1 MGHDNRVNIPY
12 ICFMTKSSSS
22 GLVTAKEVAKAIK
35 ADKYGIFGTFAG
47 WLLMKVLKIST
58 LNKIYNRNKHL
69 SELEFLDGILD
80 EFQIK
85 FEIPEEDLKRLPKD
99 GPYITI
105 SNHPLGGIDGI
116 LLLKLMIEQ
125 RSDFKIIAN
134 FLLHRIAPM
143 KPYIMPVNPF
153 EDRKDASSSI
163 RGFKNAI
170 MHLREGHPLGVFPA
184 GEVSTYRD
192 GKLVVDKPWEEA
204 AMKLIQKAE
213 VPVVPIYF
221 HAKNSRLFYRLSKIS
236 DTLRTAK
243 LPSELLTQKKR
254 VIKVRV
260 GKAISV
266 NNQKEHDDLKDFSD
280 FLRQKT
286 YMLSRAFEDKPK
298 ILDNLQ
304 STLKTP
310 KPPKR
315 IVTPI
320 DPRIMISEVNGLRDK
335 NCRLLKSKNYEV
347 YLAAAK
353 DIPNILR
360 EIGRLREIT
369 FREVGEGT
377 NEAID
382 LDSFDTYY
390 HHMFLWDDDK
400 KLIAGAYR
408 MGLGS
413 QIFQRYGIDGF
424 YLQDLFRFEP
434 ELYNMMS
441 QSIEMGRAFIVT
453 TYQQK
458 PMPLFLLWK
467 GIVHTTL
474 RHPEHKYLI
483 GGVSISNQF
492 SNFSK
497 SLMIEFMKSH
507 YYDPYVAQYVH
518 PKKEFKVKLKD
529 ADKDFVFDA
538 TEADLNKFDKIIDE
552 VEPGALRLPVL
563 LKKYIK
569 QNAKLVAFNVDPLFN
584 NSVDGLM
591 YIKIADLPES
601 TVKPVM
607 EEFQAELER
616 KFMDSH
622 DK

>member
-1 MGHDNRVNIPY
+1 MSKETD
-12 ICFMTKSSSS
+12 K
-22 GLVTAKEVAKAIK
+22 GLVTAKEVAKAIHL
-35 ADKYGIFGTFAG
+35 DKYGFIGTFAG
-47 WLLMKVLKIST
+47 WGLMKLLKISKV
-58 LNKIYNRNKHL
+58 NAVYNRNKHL
-69 SELEFLDGILD
+69 TELEFLDAILD

-85 FEIPEEDLKRLPKD
+85 FDIPEEDFKRLPKE
-99 GPYITI
+99 GPFITV
-105 SNHPLGGIDGI
+105 SNHPLGGIDGL
-116 LLLKLMIEQ
+116 LLLKLMLEK
-125 RSDFKIIAN
+125 RKDFKIIAN
-134 FLLHRIAPM
+134 FLLNRIEPI

-153 EDRKDASSSI
+153 EDRKDAQSSLV
-163 RGFKNAI
+163 GFKNAI
-170 MHLREGHPLGVFPA
+170 LHLRDGHALGIFPA

-192 GKLVVDKPWEEA
+192 GKLVIDKPWEPA
-204 AMKLIQKAE
+204 AIKLIKNAN

-221 HAKNSRLFYRLSKIS
+221 HAKNSRLFYKLSKIS
-236 DTLRTAK
+236 DTFRTAK
-243 LPSELLTQKKR
+243 LPSELLTQKR
-254 VIKVRV
+254 RTIKVRI
-260 GKAISV
+260 GRPISV
-266 NNQKEHDDLKDFSD
+266 ADQNEHATLEGFSE
-280 FLRQKT
+280 FLRRKT
-286 YMLSRAFEDKPK
+286 YMLSNSFDEK
-298 ILDNLQ
+298 DNLL
-304 STLKTP
+304 SSFPTKLKLP

-315 IVTPI
+315 IVGQV
-320 DPRIMISEVNGLRDK
+320 DKKLMIKEVDALRESD
-335 NCRLLKSKNYEV
+335 CRLLQSKNYEV
-347 YLAAAK
+347 FLAPATK
-353 DIPNILR
+353 VPNILQ

-382 LDSFDTYY
+382 LDAFDTYY
-390 HHMFLWDDDK
+390 HHMFLWDSEDNI
-400 KLIAGAYR
+400 LVGSYR

-413 QIFQRYGIDGF
+413 EIFEKFGIDGF

-434 ELYNMMS
+434 ELYKMMS
-441 QSIEMGRAFIVT
+441 QSIEMGRAFIIKS
-453 TYQQK
+453 YQQK

-474 RHPEHKYLI
+474 RYPEHKYLI

-492 SNFSK
+492 TNFSK

-529 ADKDFVFDA
+529 ADKDFVFDE

-569 QNAKLVAFNVDPLFN
+569 QNARLVAFNVDPLFN

-616 KFMDSH
+616 KLSEQNEG
-622 DK
+622 

>member
-1 MGHDNRVNIPY
+1 
-12 ICFMTKSSSS
+12 MTQQQDI

-35 ADKYGIFGTFAG
+35 VDKYGFIGTFFG

-58 LNKIYNRNKHL
+58 IQKIYMRNKHL
-69 SELEFLDGILD
+69 KDVEFLDAILD
-80 EFQIK
+80 DFQIK

-99 GPYITI
+99 GAYITV

-125 RSDFKIIAN
+125 RDDFKIIAN
-134 FLLHRIAPM
+134 FLLHRIEPL

-153 EDRKDASSSI
+153 EDRKDVKSSI
-163 RGFKNAI
+163 AGFKNALL
-170 MHLREGHPLGVFPA
+170 HLKEGHPLGVFPA
-184 GEVSTYRD
+184 GEVSTYKD

-204 AMKLIQKAE
+204 AMKLVKKAE

-221 HAKNSRLFYRLSKIS
+221 HAKNSKLFYKLSRIS
-236 DTLRTAK
+236 DTFRTAK
-243 LPSELLTQKKR
+243 LPSELLTQKNR
-254 VIKVRV
+254 IIKVRI
-260 GKAISV
+260 GKPISV
-266 NNQKEHDDLKDFSD
+266 SDQAEQKTIPEFSE
-280 FLRQKT
+280 FIRRKT
-286 YMLSRAFEDKPK
+286 YMMSNAFADKPK
-298 ILDNLQ
+298 ILGNL
-304 STLKTP
+304 SNTLKP
-310 KPPKR
+310 PAKPPKR
-315 IVTPI
+315 IVGSVSI
-320 DPRIMISEVNGLRDK
+320 EKMAAEVDALREGDF
-335 NCRLLKSKNYEV
+335 RLLVSKNYEV
-347 YLAAAK
+347 YLTAA
-353 DIPNILR
+353 DHIPNILH

-369 FREVGEGT
+369 FREIGEGT

-390 HHMFLWDDDK
+390 HHMFLWDTEAK
-400 KLIAGAYR
+400 KLAGAYR

-413 QIFQRYGIDGF
+413 KIYARYGIDGF

-434 ELYNMMS
+434 ELYKMMS
-441 QSIEMGRAFIVT
+441 ESIEMGRAFIIKE
-453 TYQQK
+453 YQQK

-474 RHPEHKYLI
+474 RYPEHKYLI

-552 VEPGALRLPVL
+552 IEPGALRLPVL

-569 QNAKLVAFNVDPLFN
+569 QNARLVAFNVDPLFN

-616 KFMDSH
+616 KFSNGTMEDS
-622 DK
+622 

>member
-1 MGHDNRVNIPY
+1 
-12 ICFMTKSSSS
+12 MTKQQDT
-22 GLVTAKEVAKAIK
+22 GLVTAKEVAKAIQL
-35 ADKYGIFGTFAG
+35 DKYGFIGTLVG
-47 WLLMKVLKIST
+47 WGLMKVLKIST
-58 LNKIYNRNKHL
+58 INKFYKRNKHL
-69 SELEFLDGILD
+69 QGIDFLDRILE

-85 FEIPEEDLKRLPKD
+85 FEIPDEDLKRLPKN
-99 GPYITI
+99 GAYITV

-116 LLLKLMIEQ
+116 LLLKLMLQQ
-125 RSDFKIIAN
+125 RDDFKIIAN
-134 FLLHRIAPM
+134 FLLHRIEPM

-153 EDRKDASSSI
+153 EDRKEVKSSI
-163 RGFKNAI
+163 AGFKNSI
-170 MHLREGHPLGVFPA
+170 LHLKGGHPLGLFPA

-204 AMKLIQKAE
+204 AIKLIKRAE

-221 HAKNSRLFYRLSKIS
+221 HAKNSKLFYKLSKIS
-236 DTLRTAK
+236 DTFRTAK
-243 LPSELLTQKKR
+243 LPSEVLTQKRR
-254 VIKVRV
+254 VIKVRI
-260 GKAISV
+260 GKPISV
-266 NNQKEHDDLKDFSD
+266 DDQKEHETLEEFSE
-280 FLRQKT
+280 FLRRKT
-286 YMLSRAFEDKPK
+286 YMLSNTFEDKSK
-298 ILDNLQ
+298 LLENIS

-310 KPPKR
+310 KIPKR

-320 DPRIMISEVNGLRDK
+320 DTKIMLKEVEALQKGDF
-335 NCRLLKSKNYEV
+335 RLLQSKNYEV
-347 YLAAAK
+347 FLAPAEK
-353 DIPNILR
+353 IPNILR

-382 LDSFDTYY
+382 LDTFDTYY
-390 HHMFLWDDDK
+390 HHMFLWDNES

-413 QIFQRYGIDGF
+413 KIFKSYGIDGF

-434 ELYNMMS
+434 ELYKMMS
-441 QSIEMGRAFIVT
+441 ESIEMGRAFIIKS
-453 TYQQK
+453 YQQK

-474 RHPEHKYLI
+474 RFPEHKFLI

-507 YYDPYVAQYVH
+507 YYDPYIAQYVH

-529 ADKDFVFDA
+529 ADKDFVFDE
-538 TEADLNKFDKIIDE
+538 TEADLNKFDKFIDE
-552 VEPGALRLPVL
+552 IEPGALRLPVL

-569 QNAKLVAFNVDPLFN
+569 QNARLVAFNVDPLFN
-584 NSVDGLM
+584 NAVDGLM

-601 TVKPVM
+601 TVRPVM
-607 EEFQAELER
+607 EEFQAEMER
-616 KFMDSH
+616 KFMENNEN
-622 DK
+622 

>member
-1 MGHDNRVNIPY
+1 METQNN
-12 ICFMTKSSSS
+12 K
-22 GLVTAKEVAKAIK
+22 GLVSAKEIAI
-35 ADKYGIFGTFAG
+35 AINANKYGFLGTFFG
-47 WLLMKVLKIST
+47 WILMKLLKIST
-58 LNKIYNRNKHL
+58 INKIYLRNKHL
-69 SELEFLDGILD
+69 SGLPFLNGILE
-80 EFQIK
+80 EFHIR
-85 FEIPEEDLKRLPKD
+85 FEIPDEDLKRLPKD
-99 GPYITI
+99 GAYITV

-116 LLLKLMIEQ
+116 LLLKLMLEQ
-125 RSDFKIIAN
+125 RDDFKIIAN
-134 FLLHRIAPM
+134 FLLHRIEPM
-143 KPYIMPVNPF
+143 APYIMPVNPF
-153 EDRKDASSSI
+153 EDRKDVKSSVA
-163 RGFKNAI
+163 GFKSALS
-170 MHLREGHPLGVFPA
+170 HLQNRHPLGIFPA

-192 GKLVVDKPWEEA
+192 GKLMVDKPWEEA
-204 AMKLIQKAE
+204 AIKLIKKAQ

-221 HAKNSRLFYRLSKIS
+221 HAKNSKLFYRLSKIS

-243 LPSELLTQKKR
+243 LPSELLTQKRR
-254 VIKVRV
+254 VIKVRI
-260 GKAISV
+260 GRPISV
-266 NNQKEHDDLKDFSD
+266 AEQSEHEDIAQLSE
-280 FLRQKT
+280 FLRRKT
-286 YMLSRAFEDKPK
+286 YMLSNVFEPKEK
-298 ILDNLQ
+298 ILKNIQ
-304 STLKTP
+304 SSLKVQ
-310 KPPKR
+310 KPPKK
-315 IVTPI
+315 VVQPVSKEL
-320 DPRIMISEVNGLRDK
+320 MSKEVETLRQQEL
-335 NCRLLKSKNYEV
+335 RLLVSKNYEV
-347 YLAAAK
+347 FLAQAK
-353 DIPNILR
+353 EIPYILR

-377 NEAID
+377 NKDID
-382 LDSFDTYY
+382 LDTFDTYY
-390 HHMFLWDDDK
+390 HHLFLWDNEAQC
-400 KLIAGAYR
+400 LAGAYR

-413 QIFQRYGIDGF
+413 QIFRRYGIDGF

-434 ELYNMMS
+434 ELYKMMS
-441 QSIEMGRAFIVT
+441 ESIEMGRAFIIKE
-453 TYQQK
+453 YQQK

-474 RHPEHKYLI
+474 RHPEHKFLI

-518 PKKEFKVKLKD
+518 PKMEFKVKLKD

-601 TVKPVM
+601 TVRPVM

-616 KFMDSH
+616 KFTENSE
-622 DK
+622 K

>member
-1 MGHDNRVNIPY
+1 MSKKQDI
-12 ICFMTKSSSS
+12 
-22 GLVTAKEVAKAIK
+22 GLVSAKEVAKAIQL
-35 ADKYGIFGTFAG
+35 DKYGFIGTFIG

-58 LNKIYNRNKHL
+58 INKFYKKHKHL
-69 SELEFLDGILD
+69 EGVDFLDSIL
-80 EFQIK
+80 EAFQIK

-99 GPYITI
+99 GAYITV

-116 LLLKLMIEQ
+116 LLLKLMLEQ
-125 RSDFKIIAN
+125 HKDFKIIAN
-134 FLLHRIAPM
+134 FLLHRIAPL

-153 EDRKDASSSI
+153 EDRKDIKSSI
-163 RGFKNAI
+163 AGFKNSI
-170 MHLREGHPLGVFPA
+170 LHLRAGHPLGIFPA

-192 GKLVVDKPWEEA
+192 GKLVVDKPWEETA
-204 AMKLIQKAE
+204 IKLIKKAE

-221 HAKNSRLFYRLSKIS
+221 HAKNSKLFYKLSKIS
-236 DTLRTAK
+236 DTFRTAK
-243 LPSELLTQKKR
+243 LPSEVLTQKRR
-254 VIKVRV
+254 VIKVRI
-260 GKAISV
+260 GKPISV
-266 NNQKEHDDLKDFSD
+266 KDQKEHTSIENFSA
-280 FLRQKT
+280 FLRRKT
-286 YMLSRAFEDKPK
+286 YMLSNSYEHKSK
-298 ILDNLQ
+298 ILDNIS

-310 KPPKR
+310 KTPKN
-315 IVTPI
+315 IVTPV
-320 DPRIMISEVNGLRDK
+320 DHNLMIQEVKTLRE
-335 NCRLLKSKNYEV
+335 NNSRLLQSKNYEV
-347 YLAAAK
+347 FLANAEK
-353 DIPNILR
+353 MPNILR

-382 LDSFDTYY
+382 LDAFDNYY
-390 HHMFLWDDDK
+390 HHMFLWDNNK
-400 KLIAGAYR
+400 NILAGAYR

-413 QIFQRYGIDGF
+413 KIFERFGINGF

-434 ELYNMMS
+434 ELHKMMS
-441 QSIEMGRAFIVT
+441 QSIEMGRAFIIKE
-453 TYQQK
+453 YQQK

-474 RHPEHKYLI
+474 RFPEHKYLI

-497 SLMIEFMKSH
+497 SLMVEFMKSH
-507 YYDPYVAQYVH
+507 YYDPYIAQYVR

-529 ADKDFVFDA
+529 ADKDFVFDEA
-538 TEADLNKFDKIIDE
+538 EADLNKFDKIIDE

-584 NSVDGLM
+584 NAVDGLM
-591 YIKIADLPES
+591 YIKIDDLPES
-601 TVKPVM
+601 TVRPVM

-616 KFMDSH
+616 KFSES
-622 DK
+622 K